1 MEQSLMEQV
10 LAALRAVAE
19 PSRLRLLALCARS
32 ELTVTQ
38 LTHLLG
44 QSQPS
49 VSRHLK
55 LLCDAG
61 LLDRF
66 PEGSSVFYRIA
77 QDAISQRVLALLPE
91 NDSTLRL
98 DRARLAEIER
108 ERERAAAAY
117 FAANAHQW
125 DALRALQVPDR
136 EVEQTLLDLLDLSAT
151 NDFLDIV
158 TGTGRMLE
166 VIGPHVRRGVGIDRS
181 RDMLAIARV
190 NLDRARLRN
199 CLARQGDMYALPFTG
214 PEFDLVLLH
223 QVLHYA
229 DRPAEVVAEAARVI
243 RPGGRLVIVDV
254 APHDLESLRR
264 DHAHRRLGFAE
275 AEVNEWL
282 SRAGLD
288 VHPTRHLPGPPLT
301 VSIWDANSRTVAFS
315 PRASQSDTRS
325 FGPFLQETQTR

>member
-1 MEQSLMEQV
+1 MERV
-10 LAALRAVAE
+10 LAALRAAAE

-38 LTHLLG
+38 LTQLLG

-77 QDAISQRVLALLPE
+77 QDPISQRILALLPAE
-91 NDSTLRL
+91 DSTLRRDQL
-98 DRARLAEIER
+98 RLAEIER

-125 DALRALQVPDR
+125 DALRGLQVPDR

-151 NDFLDIV
+151 SDFLDIG

-166 VIGPHVRRGVGIDRS
+166 VIGPYVRRGVGIDRS

-190 NLDRARLRN
+190 NLERAQLRN

-214 PEFDLVLLH
+214 PEFDLILLH

-229 DRPAEVVAEAARVI
+229 DRPAEVVAEAARVL
-243 RPGGRLVIVDV
+243 RPGGRLIVVDV

-275 AEVNEWL
+275 VEVNEWL
-282 SRAGLD
+282 TRAGLD
-288 VHPTRHLPGPPLT
+288 LQPTLHLPGTPLT
-301 VSIWDANSRTVAFS
+301 VSIWDATSRNVGTL
-315 PRASQSDTRS
+315 PRVGQADTRS
-325 FGPFLQETQTR
+325 FIPLLHETPSR

>member
-1 MEQSLMEQV
+1 MERV
-10 LAALRAVAE
+10 LNALRAAAE
-19 PSRLRLLALCARS
+19 PSRMRLLALCARS

-38 LTHLLG
+38 LTQLLG

-61 LLDRF
+61 LIDRF

-77 QDAISQRVLALLPE
+77 QDPISQRILALLPDG
-91 NDSTLRL
+91 DSTLRL
-98 DRARLAEIER
+98 DQARLAEIER
-108 ERERAAAAY
+108 ERERSAAAY

-136 EVEQTLLDLLDLSAT
+136 EVEQTLLGLLDLSGI
-151 NDFLDIV
+151 NDFLDIG

-166 VIGPHVRRGVGIDRS
+166 VLGPHVRRGVGIDRS

-190 NLDRARLRN
+190 NLDRAGLRN

-214 PEFDLVLLH
+214 PQFDLVLLH

-229 DRPAEVVAEAARVI
+229 DRPAEVVAEAARVL
-243 RPGGRLVIVDV
+243 RPSGRLIIVDV

-282 SRAGLD
+282 TRAGLD
-288 VHPTRHLPGPPLT
+288 IHPTLHLPGSPLT
-301 VSIWDANSRTVAFS
+301 VSIWDANSRGAVAA
-315 PRASQSDTRS
+315 PRIGQADPRS
-325 FGPFLQETQTR
+325 FDPLLHETPAR

>member
-1 MEQSLMEQV
+1 MERV
-10 LAALRAVAE
+10 LAALRAAAE

-38 LTHLLG
+38 LTQLLG

-55 LLCDAG
+55 LLCEAG
-61 LLDRF
+61 LIDRF
-66 PEGSSVFYRIA
+66 PEGSSVFYRLA
-77 QDAISQRVLALLPE
+77 QDPISQRILALLPE
-91 NDSTLRL
+91 ADSLLRL
-98 DRARLAEIER
+98 DQARLAEIER

-136 EVEQTLLDLLDLSAT
+136 EVEETLLDRLDLAAT
-151 NDFLDIV
+151 DDFLDIG

-190 NLDRARLRN
+190 NLDRAGLRN
-199 CLARQGDMYALPFTG
+199 CLARHGDMYALPFTA

-229 DRPAEVVAEAARVI
+229 DRPAEVVAEAARVL
-243 RPGGRLVIVDV
+243 RPGGRLIIVDV

-275 AEVNEWL
+275 AEVNDWL
-282 SRAGLD
+282 ARAGLEPQ
-288 VHPTRHLPGPPLT
+288 PTQHLPGTPLT
-301 VSIWDANSRTVAFS
+301 VSIWDANSPSAATA
-315 PRASQSDTRS
+315 PRGGQADIRS
-325 FGPFLQETQTR
+325 FDPLLHETQIR

>member
-1 MEQSLMEQV
+1 MERV
-10 LAALRAVAE
+10 LAALRAAAE

-38 LTHLLG
+38 LTQLLG

-61 LLDRF
+61 LIDRF

-77 QDAISQRVLALLPE
+77 QDAFSQRILALLPQD
-91 NDSTLRL
+91 DSTLRL
-98 DRARLAEIER
+98 DQARLADIER

-151 NDFLDIV
+151 DDFLDIG

-190 NLDRARLRN
+190 NLDRARLRK

-243 RPGGRLVIVDV
+243 RPGGRLIIVDV

-288 VHPTRHLPGPPLT
+288 VRPTRHLAGTPLT
-301 VSIWDANSRTVAFS
+301 VSIWDANSRTTAF
-315 PRASQSDTRS
+315 PARLNQTDTRS
-325 FGPFLQETQTR
+325 FDPFLQETQSR

>member
-1 MEQSLMEQV
+1 M
-10 LAALRAVAE
+10 
-19 PSRLRLLALCARS
+19 
-32 ELTVTQ
+32 
-38 LTHLLG
+38 
-44 QSQPS
+44 
-49 VSRHLK
+49 K

-61 LLDRF
+61 LIDRF

-77 QDAISQRVLALLPE
+77 QDAFSQRILALLPQD
-91 NDSTLRL
+91 DSTLRL
-98 DRARLAEIER
+98 DQARLADIER

-151 NDFLDIV
+151 DDFLDIG

-243 RPGGRLVIVDV
+243 RPGGRLIIVDV

-288 VHPTRHLPGPPLT
+288 VRPTRHLAGTPLT
-301 VSIWDANSRTVAFS
+301 VSIWDANSRTTAF
-315 PRASQSDTRS
+315 PARLNQTDTPS
-325 FGPFLQETQTR
+325 FDPVLQETQSR

>member
-1 MEQSLMEQV
+1 M
-10 LAALRAVAE
+10 
-19 PSRLRLLALCARS
+19 RLLALCARS

-151 NDFLDIV
+151 NDFLDIG

-288 VHPTRHLPGPPLT
+288 VHPTRHLPGTPLT

>member
-1 MEQSLMEQV
+1 MERV
-10 LAALRAVAE
+10 LNALRAAAE
-19 PSRLRLLALCARS
+19 PSRIRLLALCARS

-38 LTHLLG
+38 LTQLLG

-61 LLDRF
+61 LIDRF

-77 QDAISQRVLALLPE
+77 QDPISQRILALLPE
-91 NDSTLRL
+91 DDSTLRL
-98 DRARLAEIER
+98 DQTRLAEIER
-108 ERERAAAAY
+108 ERERNAAAY

-136 EVEQTLLDLLDLSAT
+136 EVEQTLLDLLDLSAIQ
-151 NDFLDIV
+151 DFLDIG

-166 VIGPHVRRGVGIDRS
+166 VIGPRVRRGVGIDRS

-190 NLDRARLRN
+190 NLDRAGLRN

-214 PEFDLVLLH
+214 PQFDLVLLH

-229 DRPAEVVAEAARVI
+229 DRPAEVVAEAARVL
-243 RPGGRLVIVDV
+243 RPGGRLIIVDV

-275 AEVNEWL
+275 SDVNDWL
-282 SRAGLD
+282 ARAGLD
-288 VHPTRHLPGPPLT
+288 IHPTLHLAGTPLT
-301 VSIWDANSRTVAFS
+301 VSIWDATSRGAVTS
-315 PRASQSDTRS
+315 PRIGQADTRS
-325 FGPFLQETQTR
+325 LDPLLHEIQIR

>member
-1 MEQSLMEQV
+1 MEQV
-10 LAALRAVAE
+10 LAALRAAAE

-61 LLDRF
+61 LIDRF
-66 PEGSSVFYRIA
+66 PEGSSVFYRIS
-77 QDAISQRVLALLPE
+77 QDAITQRILSLLPE
-91 NDSTLRL
+91 NDQTLML
-98 DRARLAEIER
+98 DQARLAEIER

-136 EVEQTLLDLLDLSAT
+136 EVEQTLLGLLDLSAID
-151 NDFLDIV
+151 DFLDIG

-181 RDMLAIARV
+181 RDMLAIARL

-199 CLARQGDMYALPFTG
+199 CLARQGDMYALPFTA

-229 DRPAEVVAEAARVI
+229 DRPADVVAEAARVV
-243 RPGGRLVIVDV
+243 RAGGRLVIVDV

-275 AEVNEWL
+275 AEVNDWL
-282 SRAGLD
+282 ARAGLD
-288 VHPTRHLPGPPLT
+288 VGPARHLPGTPLT
-301 VSIWDANSRTVAFS
+301 VSIWDAKSRPAARLPRHDLSDKRLSDPLLEETV
-315 PRASQSDTRS
+315 TR
-325 FGPFLQETQTR
+325 

>member
-1 MEQSLMEQV
+1 M
-10 LAALRAVAE
+10 
-19 PSRLRLLALCARS
+19 
-32 ELTVTQ
+32 TQ
-38 LTHLLG
+38 LTQLLG

-61 LLDRF
+61 LIDRF

-77 QDAISQRVLALLPE
+77 QDPISQRILALLPE
-91 NDSTLRL
+91 GDSTLRL
-98 DRARLAEIER
+98 DQARLAEIER

-136 EVEQTLLDLLDLSAT
+136 EVERTLLGLIDLSAI
-151 NDFLDIV
+151 NDFLDIG

-190 NLDRARLRN
+190 NLDRAKLRN

-229 DRPAEVVAEAARVI
+229 DRPAEVVAEAARVL
-243 RPGGRLVIVDV
+243 RPGGRLIIVDV
-254 APHDLESLRR
+254 APHELESLRR

-275 AEVNEWL
+275 TEVNEWL
-282 SRAGLD
+282 ARAGLD
-288 VHPTRHLPGPPLT
+288 IHPTLHLAGTPLT
-301 VSIWDANSRTVAFS
+301 VSIWDATSRDAVTA
-315 PRASQSDTRS
+315 PRVGQADSRS
-325 FGPFLQETQTR
+325 FDTLLHETETR